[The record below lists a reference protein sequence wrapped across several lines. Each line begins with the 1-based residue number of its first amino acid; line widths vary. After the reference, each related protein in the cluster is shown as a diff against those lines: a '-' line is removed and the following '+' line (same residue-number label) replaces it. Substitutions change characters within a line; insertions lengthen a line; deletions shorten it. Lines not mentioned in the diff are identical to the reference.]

1 MKVVQR
7 GNGSLLS
14 GRYYNKTMNKTW
26 IAAAQD
32 IVANFVALGACM
44 AGL

>member
-14 GRYYNKTMNKTW
+14 GRYYNKTW